1 MLDCPSPSK
10 AFLSACVS
18 ANSSP
23 KMFCPGSWQHAMNLF
38 CTHSAEMRCRSWEF
52 SRVTLVCAAPLYLS
66 RHFFGAQP
74 DCLADTRL
82 LILFFCGVF
91 FSPKPSVRRFISAA
105 GPSLM
110 SQLHIYIYECRFQ
123 TSNHILNTYSG
134 CDADL

>member
-23 KMFCPGSWQHAMNLF
+23 KMLCPGSWQHAMNLF

-82 LILFFCGVF
+82 LVLFFVGVF
-91 FSPKPSVRRFISAA
+91 FLSQAFCTEVYLCSRSFTDVSVAH
-105 GPSLM
+105 
-110 SQLHIYIYECRFQ
+110 LHECRHPSTFLTHIQVVMQ
-123 TSNHILNTYSG
+123 TFN
-134 CDADL
+134 